1 MGDET
6 KNQKDKAKDIS
17 RRGLLGTAALVVGA
31 ATSAMAART
40 ALAKATDVSLDSE
53 GRVVMDGTL
62 VREAANKKNTGGA
75 TGAKKL
81 DSRNEQCTNVGC
93 AAQPASATAKKPKP
107 SQKNMKKKP

>member
-1 MGDET
+1 MGDEP
-6 KNQKDKAKDIS
+6 KNRKTNAKDIS

-40 ALAKATDVSLDSE
+40 ALAKATDISLDSQ

-75 TGAKKL
+75 TGSKKM
-81 DSRNEQCTNVGC
+81 DSHNERCTNAGC
-93 AAQPASATAKKPKP
+93 AAQPAAATSNKPKSP
-107 SQKNMKKKP
+107 QKNMKKKP